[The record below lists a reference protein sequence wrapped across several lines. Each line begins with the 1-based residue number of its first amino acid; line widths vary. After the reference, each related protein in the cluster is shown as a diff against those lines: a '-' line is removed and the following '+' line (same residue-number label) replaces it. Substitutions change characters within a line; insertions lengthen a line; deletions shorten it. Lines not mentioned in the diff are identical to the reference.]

1 MDYVKSKGKWYFTQI
16 LLRVYC
22 QDYNIEWWV
31 YCVEQEQYL
40 ILKKKVTDY
49 FLTWLKVIGLN

>member
-49 FLTWLKVIGLN
+49 FLTWLKV